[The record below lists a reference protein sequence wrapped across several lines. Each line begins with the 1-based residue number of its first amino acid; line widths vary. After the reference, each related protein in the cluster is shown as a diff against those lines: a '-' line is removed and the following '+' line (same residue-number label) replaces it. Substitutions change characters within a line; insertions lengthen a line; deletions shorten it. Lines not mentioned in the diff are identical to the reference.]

1 MKISQNTRY
10 LNTRLLTPRLPTFIP
25 EQRERKKKRSEDA
38 MRILRPR
45 LRGRKRTNGN
55 LLASIQSAIDFFDLL
70 VGLGRRR
77 MDAAGVCC
85 RYFGL
90 GDDRLYFHPTR
101 LLHPPLPRCAHAT
114 KEGRAPT
121 VGFTLAR
128 RRPTFRIRRKLA
140 DGRLSS
146 APPPSFSECRNFH
159 ENRPRFSR
167 WMEKKKNASLR
178 INVLGP
184 ISELLSLEYFFFF
197 FV

>member
-1 MKISQNTRY
+1 
-10 LNTRLLTPRLPTFIP
+10 
-25 EQRERKKKRSEDA
+25 

-77 MDAAGVCC
+77 MDAGGVCC

-101 LLHPPLPRCAHAT
+101 LLLHPPLPPMCARDERGTGPHSWFHV
-114 KEGRAPT
+114 GPPT
-121 VGFTLAR
+121 TDF
-128 RRPTFRIRRKLA
+128 
-140 DGRLSS
+140 SN
-146 APPPSFSECRNFH
+146 PPETRWRPSFI
-159 ENRPRFSR
+159 RPPLLLFPNVETFTKIVLASFDG
-167 WMEKKKNASLR
+167 WKKKKNASLR

-197 FV
+197 FCIRSVKQSKSW

>member
-90 GDDRLYFHPTR
+90 GDDRLYFHLTR
-101 LLHPPLPRCAHAT
+101 LLLHLPLSPMCARDERGTGPHSWFHVGPPT
-114 KEGRAPT
+114 T
-121 VGFTLAR
+121 DF
-128 RRPTFRIRRKLA
+128 
-140 DGRLSS
+140 SN
-146 APPPSFSECRNFH
+146 PPETR
-159 ENRPRFSR
+159 
-167 WMEKKKNASLR
+167 
-178 INVLGP
+178 
-184 ISELLSLEYFFFF
+184 
-197 FV
+197 